1 MNIVSFIEKLQEKPR
16 HVRVRV
22 LWLSVFVC
30 MALMLL
36 FWVIPYDS
44 SAKETSKAVSD
55 INAVSAQV
63 GDSVG
68 VMKNQWRQVSDGIG
82 AGINN
87 LFDNQTS
94 TEASP
99 FNDQSQE

>member
-1 MNIVSFIEKLQEKPR
+1 MDIVSLIEKLQEKPR
-16 HVRVRV
+16 HVRVRI

-30 MALMLL
+30 MALILL
-36 FWVIPYDS
+36 FWVIAFDY
-44 SAKETSKAVSD
+44 SAKETSKGGSD
-55 INAVSAQV
+55 FNAVSTQV
-63 GDSVG
+63 GDSVREI
-68 VMKNQWRQVSDGIG
+68 KNQWPQVGGGIG

-99 FNDQSQE
+99 FND